1 MPFEPPMANGEDS
14 DMNMFLGVDMVDED
28 MGEDNMTDLI
38 LGDMFG
44 DANMWVPGSP
54 GRRQDDDVSRDG
66 SPQRQQHVGQNNNHG
81 NDSTAVSVIRYKHP
95 LQLYPNTSILSRG
108 NVSLDLTGW

>member
-1 MPFEPPMANGEDS
+1 MPFEPPMANGEDN

-44 DANMWVPGSP
+44 EGNMWVPGSP

-66 SPQRQQHVGQNNNHG
+66 SPQRQQHVGQNSNHG
-81 NDSTAVSVIRYKHP
+81 NDSTAVSVVCYKYIVSRQKP
-95 LQLYPNTSILSRG
+95 LPLI
-108 NVSLDLTGW
+108 D